1 MKKLGFLAQIGMGV
15 MFFAAYVALSGIGQE
30 GRSFSN
36 LQMAPLAASMVTR
49 AKAAAA
55 LLPSMAGFAVIMALY
70 MTFVRGG
77 WGTAIA
83 VATVGVSL
91 LVEASLLGVA
101 IGCRFPDFREVPRAR
116 FVTFEGTILGLIA
129 IGLASMV
136 TIAPL
141 YLSDVVLSGVLSLPV
156 ATAVSLAIAS
166 TISYLSYRSA
176 LSGIERLFLH
186 ASV

>member
-1 MKKLGFLAQIGMGV
+1 
-15 MFFAAYVALSGIGQE
+15 
-30 GRSFSN
+30 
-36 LQMAPLAASMVTR
+36 MVTR

-70 MTFVRGG
+70 LTFVRGE
-77 WGTAIA
+77 WGTAMAIA
-83 VATVGVSL
+83 AVGFSL

-101 IGCRFPDFREVPRAR
+101 VGSRFPNFREVPTAR

-129 IGLASMV
+129 IGLASLV

-141 YLSDVVLSGVLSLPV
+141 YLSDVVLSGVLSLPA

-166 TISYLSYRSA
+166 TISYLGYKA
-176 LSGIERLFLH
+176 AVSGIEGLFLD
-186 ASV
+186 ATV